1 MVLLGHRH
9 CLRGHC
15 RRHRHARS
23 CHPARFRGP
32 GGTRAIARTPHGLVG
47 GRRAAARRYR
57 PRRKLAAARGH
68 PRRLC
73 PLDRL
78 FHARS
83 VFRVPCGY
91 YEPLRLACN
100 RELLLGLY
108 EYEGH
113 VTVYP
118 PGRFYRRH
126 VDQFRGAQHRKLSV
140 ILYLNDDWAKDDGG
154 ELRMYLPDGE
164 GERVLDV
171 LPEAGT
177 LVAFLSHEIP
187 HEVLPA
193 KRERLSLTGWF
204 RTRDGLLP

>member
-1 MVLLGHRH
+1 MDIDTACV
-9 CLRGHC
+9 
-15 RRHRHARS
+15 
-23 CHPARFRGP
+23 
-32 GGTRAIARTPHGLVG
+32 AIAADIATHGHAIRPGFVAREELAPLRDHLMAWWEEG
-47 GRRAAARRYR
+47 ELRRAGIGRGESWQLREDIRGDYVR
-57 PRRKLAAARGH
+57 WIDFSTPGPFSEFLA
-68 PRRLC
+68 
-73 PLDRL
+73 
-78 FHARS
+78 
-83 VFRVPCGY
+83 GY

>member
-1 MVLLGHRH
+1 V
-9 CLRGHC
+9 
-15 RRHRHARS
+15 
-23 CHPARFRGP
+23 
-32 GGTRAIARTPHGLVG
+32 VG
-47 GRRAAARRYR
+47 EGELRRAGIGRGESWQLREDIRGDYVR
-57 PRRKLAAARGH
+57 WIDFSTPGPFSEFLA
-68 PRRLC
+68 
-73 PLDRL
+73 
-78 FHARS
+78 
-83 VFRVPCGY
+83 GY